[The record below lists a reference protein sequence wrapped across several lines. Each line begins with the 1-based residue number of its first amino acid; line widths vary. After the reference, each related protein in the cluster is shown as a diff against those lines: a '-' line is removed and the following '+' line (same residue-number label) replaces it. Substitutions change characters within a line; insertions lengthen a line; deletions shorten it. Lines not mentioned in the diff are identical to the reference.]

1 MVAIGYGDIVPQNK
15 NEKIVAIGA
24 MLLACVIY
32 GYIMETV
39 NRYYFI
45 NLQLNRIVIQ
55 MERLSTSEK
64 AELQAAD
71 KYMRQKDLT
80 IDL

>member
-1 MVAIGYGDIVPQNK
+1 LSSIYWAVTTMVAIGYGDIVPQNK

-39 NRYYFI
+39 HI
-45 NLQLNRIVIQ
+45 VQLIFK
-55 MERLSTSEK
+55 S
-64 AELQAAD
+64 
-71 KYMRQKDLT
+71 
-80 IDL
+80 

>member
-39 NRYYFI
+39 FLDLFLI
-45 NLQLNRIVIQ
+45 NLAESNCDLNG
-55 MERLSTSEK
+55 EALNK
-64 AELQAAD
+64 
-71 KYMRQKDLT
+71 
-80 IDL
+80 

>member
-15 NEKIVAIGA
+15 NEKLVAIGA

-39 NRYYFI
+39 SIIYLFI
-45 NLQLNRIVIQ
+45 VKPHCYSNGKIVNQ
-55 MERLSTSEK
+55 RK
-64 AELQAAD
+64 G
-71 KYMRQKDLT
+71 
-80 IDL
+80 